1 MPGLPFH
8 PRTLRVR
15 VWRLGTGLVLIALL
29 AAGVS
34 QQAGAFSDPRLNKA
48 HHQLRQTRE
57 RIHAKAAKLLALQK
71 EMNKLATEIHKTYEE
86 IARARIQMEALQDQ
100 LKPLRRRLNSLKDLL
115 ASRSREAFIMGPAA
129 PILYLLTATSAGEA
143 ASRVSLIDEM
153 NRRDALLAA
162 RVEAAKLVL
171 ARTRDAL
178 AGAQDANRM
187 LLDRLATDQEALKEK
202 MKLARRLYR
211 ALKARR
217 TEILVAISK
226 IHPFAVC
233 PVKGPVAVADDF
245 GIWVHH
251 TKKEGG
257 NHIHQ
262 GNDIM
267 APEGAPIVA
276 PFDGTA
282 VESSNDIGGLAV
294 TVEGQFG
301 YVYNAHLS
309 AFGTLGQVE
318 TGTVIGY
325 VGATGNAS
333 GNHDHFEWHPN
344 DGPAVDPHKFLMA
357 VC

>member
-1 MPGLPFH
+1 MPGFPFH
-8 PRTLRVR
+8 SRTLRVR
-15 VWRLGTGLVLIALL
+15 VWRIGTGLLLVALL
-29 AAGVS
+29 AAGMS
-34 QQAGAFSDPRLNKA
+34 QQAGAFTDPRLKKA

-57 RIHAKAAKLLALQK
+57 RIHAKEAKLLVLQK
-71 EMNKLATEIHKTYEE
+71 EMNKLATEIQRTNEQ

-100 LKPLRRRLNSLKDLL
+100 LKPLRERLTFLKDQL
-115 ASRSREAFIMGPAA
+115 ATRSREAFIMGPGA

-153 NRRDALLAA
+153 NRRDAILAA
-162 RVEAAKLVL
+162 KVEAAELVL
-171 ARTRDAL
+171 ARTRDAM
-178 AGAQDANRM
+178 ARAQNASRM
-187 LLDRLATDQEALKEK
+187 LIDRLAADQKTLNEK
-202 MKLARRLYR
+202 MALARRLYR
-211 ALKARR
+211 ALQARR

-233 PVKGPVAVADDF
+233 PVQGPVAVADDF
-245 GIWVHH
+245 GIMVYH

-262 GNDIM
+262 GNDMM

-282 VESSNDIGGLAV
+282 VESSNGIGGLAV
-294 TVEGQFG
+294 KVNGEFG

-309 AFGTLGQVE
+309 AFGTLGEVE

-325 VGATGNAS
+325 VGATGNAG
-333 GNHDHFEWHPN
+333 GNHDHFEWHPKN
-344 DGPAVDPHKFLMA
+344 GPAVDPHEFLMA

>member
-1 MPGLPFH
+1 MPGLLFH
-8 PRTLRVR
+8 SRTLQMRVLR
-15 VWRLGTGLVLIALL
+15 IGTGLVLVALIAGGL
-29 AAGVS
+29 S
-34 QQAGAFSDPRLNKA
+34 QQAGAFSDPRLKKA

-57 RIHAKAAKLLALQK
+57 RIHAKEARLLALQK

-100 LKPLRRRLNSLKDLL
+100 LKPIRGRLTFLKDLL
-115 ASRSREAFIMGPAA
+115 ATRSREAFIMGPGA

-153 NRRDALLAA
+153 NRRDAILAA
-162 RVEAAKLVL
+162 KVEAAELVL

-178 AGAQDANRM
+178 ARAQNASRM
-187 LLDRLATDQEALKEK
+187 LIDRLATDQKALNEK
-202 MKLARRLYR
+202 MALARHLFQ

-233 PVKGPVAVADDF
+233 PVQGPVAVADDF

-262 GNDIM
+262 GNDMM
-267 APEGAPIVA
+267 AAAGTPIVA
-276 PFDGTA
+276 PFDGKA
-282 VESSNDIGGLAV
+282 VVSTNDIGGLSV
-294 TVEGQFG
+294 SVYGQFG

-309 AFGTLGQVE
+309 AFGTLGDVE

-333 GNHDHFEWHPN
+333 GPHDHFEWHPD
-344 DGPAVDPHKFLMA
+344 DGPAVDPHEFLMA